1 MEFDLRFLVTMGGI
15 IASVG
20 GSFAVVRS
28 QVERLRK
35 DVDVL
40 GNKIANLDSR
50 LDQNDVAT
58 SKCSQRLDTLADI
71 LSPTA
76 LADQTRRIERLRAD
90 VDHLMQTK

>member
-35 DVDVL
+35 DVDAL
-40 GNKIANLDSR
+40 SRKISGLDTR
-50 LDQNDVAT
+50 LDRNDVST
-58 SKCSQRLDTLADI
+58 STCSQRLDILSGI
-71 LSPTA
+71 LSPSA
-76 LADQTRRIERLRAD
+76 LEDQTRRVERLRAD
-90 VDHLMQTK
+90 VDHLMKD

>member
-40 GNKIANLDSR
+40 GNKIAKLDRR
-50 LDQNDVAT
+50 LDQHAVAT
-58 SKCSQRLDTLADI
+58 SNYSPRLDTQDDI